1 MNRILN
7 MEDSSSLLGHTGSQ
21 EGMDD
26 DDDYHE
32 ALLVESEAMAV
43 QKVTLAM

>member
-7 MEDSSSLLGHTGSQ
+7 MEDSSSLLGYTGSQ
-21 EGMDD
+21 EGMG

-32 ALLVESEAMAV
+32 TLLVESEAVAV
-43 QKVTLAM
+43 QKVTLTM